1 MKLIV
6 DIREKKL
13 IKLLEAFK
21 NQFDFKKIDI
31 EIKNLP
37 LGDAIIVDDN
47 GNEKII
53 VERKSLN
60 DLASS
65 IKDGRYIEQSHRLNG
80 CEIHNHNIIYIIEG
94 NLSPLIKTSSSSE
107 YFVKSQLVRTDPE
120 EFLNASDISS
130 LRIRD
135 LYQFTFLL
143 C

>member
-21 NQFDFKKIDI
+21 NQFGFKKIDI

-53 VERKSLN
+53 V
-60 DLASS
+60 
-65 IKDGRYIEQSHRLNG
+65 
-80 CEIHNHNIIYIIEG
+80 
-94 NLSPLIKTSSSSE
+94 
-107 YFVKSQLVRTDPE
+107 
-120 EFLNASDISS
+120 
-130 LRIRD
+130 
-135 LYQFTFLL
+135 
-143 C
+143 